1 MMSPGQFTAALGFA
15 FVAIWIGFDF
25 AAAILCLVGALVFY
39 LGGVLLLGQLD
50 LADLQ
55 NRLRTNLGQ
64 PPPPRPPTPP
74 RAH

>member
-39 LGGVLLLGQLD
+39 LAGAFLLGQLD
-50 LADLQ
+50 LAALQ
-55 NRLRTNLGQ
+55 NRLRTNLA
-64 PPPPRPPTPP
+64 PRPPAPP
-74 RAH
+74 RAR